1 MAFAHLHLHTEYSLL
16 DGANRIGPLLDR
28 VKELGMDACA
38 ITDHGVMYGVVD
50 FYTEAKKRGIHP
62 VIGCEVYVCENMDDT
77 TSAASGMRA
86 MNHLISA
93 VRERRTGYQNL
104 TQLVS
109 EGWIARLLLSSP
121 RGYGDAA
128 KIPARA

>member
-38 ITDHGVMYGVVD
+38 ITDHGAMYGVVD

-62 VIGCEVYVCENMDDT
+62 VKRR
-77 TSAASGMRA
+77 SAASPFKTK
-86 MNHLISA
+86 NIL
-93 VRERRTGYQNL
+93 
-104 TQLVS
+104 LV
-109 EGWIARLLLSSP
+109 
-121 RGYGDAA
+121 
-128 KIPARA
+128 